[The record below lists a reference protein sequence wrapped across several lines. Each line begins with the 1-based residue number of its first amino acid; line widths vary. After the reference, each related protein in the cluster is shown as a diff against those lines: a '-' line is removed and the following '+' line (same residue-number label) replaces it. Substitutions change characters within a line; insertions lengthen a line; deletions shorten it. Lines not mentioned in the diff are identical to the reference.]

1 MFTATPYFRY
11 FLMIVLTLLKA
22 LSLMLFPFLV
32 GSQDPETVNLGY
44 SYVLIFE
51 TSSIGLFFLLKRE
64 FKK

>member
-1 MFTATPYFRY
+1 
-11 FLMIVLTLLKA
+11 MIVLTLLKA

-32 GSQDPETVNLGY
+32 GSQDPETVNIGY
-44 SYVLIFE
+44 SYVLIFG